1 MKKNKLFFILLC
13 LFFMVSILRT
23 AAAGQELQNRQRVR
37 KNITTLRLLR
47 MTEALNL
54 TEEQTTKIYP
64 FISRIEEEK
73 MDFQK
78 QIGIKMQELK
88 STLREQAP
96 KEEEIADKVKSIKD
110 LRRLLKEKDDEVENF
125 LENNLTVIQK
135 AKYLLFSVE
144 FSRDLGE
151 KLNRARML
159 RRELLRKK

>member
-1 MKKNKLFFILLC
+1 MKENKLFLIPFC

-64 FISRIEEEK
+64 FISRVEEEK
-73 MDFQK
+73 MDIQK

-110 LRRLLKEKDDEVENF
+110 LRRLLKEKDDEIENF
-125 LENNLTVIQK
+125 LENNLTAIQK

-159 RRELLRKK
+159 RRELPRKK